1 MQTGTADLE
10 VQRLQEVAREYRARG
25 YDVILEPKR
34 DQLPVA
40 LAPYSPDLIARKGDE
55 SVVVEV
61 KTRTSLAEAPQVR
74 DLARAVRA
82 QPGWRFELVVVKPR
96 WGELLLVDGAEA
108 WDERD
113 VARTLGE
120 VNALLASGH
129 TEAALLLAWSATEA
143 TLRLLAARE
152 ELDLERHDPPYLL
165 KRLATSAVITRQEYN
180 ALWDAMRLRNAVA
193 HGLKPAR
200 LDPAQVR
207 DLADLTSRLLQ
218 ADAAAE
224 AAGPADDGVAPSP
237 R

>member
-1 MQTGTADLE
+1 MQTVAAPRR
-10 VQRLQEVAREYRARG
+10 VQRLQQVAQEYRARG
-25 YDVILEPKR
+25 YEVVVGPER
-34 DQLPVA
+34 HQLPES
-40 LAPYSPDLIARKGDE
+40 LAPYQPDLLARKGNE
-55 SVVVEV
+55 TVLVEI
-61 KTRTSLAEAPQVR
+61 KSWASPAQGPKLE

-82 QPGWRFELVVVKPR
+82 QPGWRFDVVLTDPEALR
-96 WGELLLVDGAEA
+96 LPDGGAQA
-108 WDERD
+108 WDEND
-113 VARTLGE
+113 VAHGLAE
-120 VNALLASGH
+120 VDALLQAGH

-143 TLRLLAARE
+143 TLRLLAGRE
-152 ELDLERHDPPYLL
+152 GIDLERHDPPYLL
-165 KRLATSAVITRQEYN
+165 KLLATSAAITREEYHT
-180 ALWDAMRLRNAVA
+180 LWDAMRLRNAVA